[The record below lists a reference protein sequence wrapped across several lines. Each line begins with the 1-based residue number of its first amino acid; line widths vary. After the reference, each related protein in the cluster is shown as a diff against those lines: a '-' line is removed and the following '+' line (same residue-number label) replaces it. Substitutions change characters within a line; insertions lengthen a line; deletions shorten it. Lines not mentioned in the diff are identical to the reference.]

1 MTAKSSRIS
10 SGAPSAMT
18 RPSFS
23 TTMRLCVVMMALK
36 SWLIRTDAA
45 VAPAVDQADNG
56 HQIFGFDVVEASCGL
71 GQ

>member
-1 MTAKSSRIS
+1 
-10 SGAPSAMT
+10 
-18 RPSFS
+18 
-23 TTMRLCVVMMALK
+23 MMALK